1 MRDRAALAA
10 LPVLRKS
17 DLTSAQGPGAP
28 LGGYAVKPASGFAH
42 VFQSPGPI
50 YEPGE
55 VGPDWW
61 RLGRFLAACGIGRGD
76 IVQNCF
82 GYHLTPAGMIFENG
96 ARAVGATVL
105 PAGTGQTELQ
115 ARAAADIGCTAY
127 AGTPD
132 YLRLI
137 LEKADEMGLE
147 LAFTRAAVSGGA
159 LFPSLRQAYADRGIS
174 CLQCYATADL
184 GLVAYETSAMEGMI
198 VDEGVLV
205 EIVTPGTGDPLPE
218 GEVGEV
224 VVTTLNPDYPLIRFA
239 TGDLSAV
246 LPGESPC
253 GRTNM
258 RIKGWMGR
266 ADQTTKI
273 KGMFVRPEQVA
284 ALVARHD
291 EIARARVVASREGEM
306 DVMTVR
312 IETEAAD
319 AAPFEKSVAEV
330 LKLEGH
336 GRASGAGRAAARR
349 AGDRGRA
356 QLRLGARLRAGRA
369 PVGAGGRSPR
379 GRRRR
384 RRGVRSAW
392 AARPWR
398 AGGSRRRRPSTG
410 PSRGRRPLS
419 GALSRWRA
427 GRGRPAPRAARRAWG
442 RPRGS
447 GGSAA

>member
-1 MRDRAALAA
+1 MTDYFDAQETRSAVERAEALARDLPAQIARAQGLPGYGGALDGVEAQRITDAAALSV

-17 DLTSAQGPGAP
+17 DLGRAQGAAAP
-28 LGGYAVKPASGFAH
+28 FGGLTGLPAAGFAH
-42 VFQSPGPI
+42 IFQSPGPI
-50 YEPGE
+50 YEPGG
-55 VGPDWW
+55 VSHDWW
-61 RLGRFLAACGIGRGD
+61 RMGRFLHACGVGRGD

-96 ARAVGATVL
+96 ARAVGAAVL

-115 ARAAADIGCTAY
+115 ARAAHDVGVTAY

-132 YLRLI
+132 YLKVI
-137 LEKADEMGLE
+137 LDKAEEMGLP
-147 LAFTRAAVSGGA
+147 LKITKAAVGGGA
-159 LFPSLRQAYADRGIS
+159 LFPSLRAEYAERGIQ

-184 GLVAYETSAMEGMI
+184 GNIAYESAAQEGMI
-198 VDEGVLV
+198 VDEGVIV
-205 EIVTPGTGDPLPE
+205 EIVTPGTGNPVAP

-246 LPGESPC
+246 MEGESPC

-291 EIARARVVASREGEM
+291 TISRARVIASREGEA

-312 IETEAAD
+312 IEATGGEADQYAG
-319 AAPFEKSVAEV
+319 AVREV
-330 LKLEGH
+330 LKLK
-336 GRASGAGRAAARR
+336 GRIEVVPPGSLPNDGKVIE
-349 AGDRGRA
+349 D
-356 QLRLGARLRAGRA
+356 LR
-369 PVGAGGRSPR
+369 SYE
-379 GRRRR
+379 
-384 RRGVRSAW
+384 
-392 AARPWR
+392 
-398 AGGSRRRRPSTG
+398 
-410 PSRGRRPLS
+410 
-419 GALSRWRA
+419 
-427 GRGRPAPRAARRAWG
+427 
-442 RPRGS
+442 
-447 GGSAA
+447 